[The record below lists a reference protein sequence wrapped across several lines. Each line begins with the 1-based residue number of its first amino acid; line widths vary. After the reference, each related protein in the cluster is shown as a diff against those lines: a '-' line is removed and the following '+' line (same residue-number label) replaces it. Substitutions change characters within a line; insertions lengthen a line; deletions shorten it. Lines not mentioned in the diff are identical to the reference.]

1 MAFDDRRSSYLTS
14 IARRTL
20 LLVISG
26 FGLELFYRKLPGA
39 VGHQLCQSLGDRQP
53 EAGAAEPEQ
62 DRLSESIYP
71 GISSGILLVPK
82 IVTKLIVIFEDM
94 FR

>member
-1 MAFDDRRSSYLTS
+1 MTKLAQLFLTS

-53 EAGAAEPEQ
+53 EAGAAEPER
-62 DRLSESIYP
+62 DRLSRKVFIQ
-71 GISSGILLVPK
+71 G
-82 IVTKLIVIFEDM
+82 
-94 FR
+94 FRQEFFLCRR

>member
-1 MAFDDRRSSYLTS
+1 MTKLAQLFLTS

-39 VGHQLCQSLGDRQP
+39 VGHQLCHSLGDRQP
-53 EAGAAEPEQ
+53 EASA
-62 DRLSESIYP
+62 DRTKRIVSY
-71 GISSGILLVPK
+71 ILLPMECCSEQER
-82 IVTKLIVIFEDM
+82 IDM
-94 FR
+94 SMSV